1 MGNTLKTYVLLSS
14 KKWHDSLF
22 ESLKNLIDAKWVRI
36 YDQSEFSHQH
46 LLKIQPDKV
55 FIPHWSQ
62 IIPSDIYLNWECIVF
77 HMTDLPYGRGGSPLQ
92 NLIERGHT
100 ETVISAIKV
109 EKGLDTGDVYLK
121 APLSIQGTAE
131 EIFIRAS
138 DVIEKMIE
146 EIINTNPI
154 PKKQEGEVTIFKRR
168 KPEQSNIENLETIDQ
183 VYNFI
188 RMLDCEGYPNA
199 FIETKHFKIEF
210 NKASYSN
217 DIINAHVRI
226 TKK

>member
-22 ESLKNLIDAKWVRI
+22 ESLKNLIDAKWIRVNE
-36 YDQSEFSHQH
+36 QSEFSHQN

-55 FIPHWSQ
+55 FIPHWSY
-62 IIPSDIYLNWECIVF
+62 IIEPDIYLNWECIVF

-92 NLIERGHT
+92 NLIERGHKHT
-100 ETVISAIKV
+100 MISAIKV
-109 EKGLDTGDVYLK
+109 EDGLDTGDIYLK
-121 APLSIQGTAE
+121 APLSLQGTAE

-138 DVIEKMIE
+138 GVIEKMIE

-168 KPEQSNIENLETIDQ
+168 KPEQSNVENLETIDQ

>member
-22 ESLKNLIDAKWVRI
+22 ESLKNLIDAKWIRI
-36 YDQSEFSHQH
+36 NEQSEFSHQN

-55 FIPHWSQ
+55 FIPHWSY
-62 IIPSDIYLNWECIVF
+62 IIEPDIYLNWECIVF

-92 NLIERGHT
+92 NLIARGHT

-109 EKGLDTGDVYLK
+109 EEGLDTGDVYLK
-121 APLSIQGTAE
+121 TPLSLQGTAE
-131 EIFIRAS
+131 EIFIRTS

-199 FIETKHFKIEF
+199 YIETKHFKIEF
-210 NKASYSN
+210 NNAVKIDN
-217 DIINAHVRI
+217 VINAHVRI

>member
-22 ESLKNLIDAKWVRI
+22 ESLKNLINAKWIRI
-36 YDQSEFSHQH
+36 YDHSEFSHQS

-55 FIPHWSQ
+55 FIPHWSH
-62 IIPSDIYLNWECIVF
+62 IIEPDIFSNWECIVF

-92 NLIERGHT
+92 NLIVRGHK
-100 ETVISAIKV
+100 ETVITAIKV
-109 EKGLDTGDVYLK
+109 EEGLDAGDVYLK
-121 APLSIQGTAE
+121 APLSLQGTAE

-138 DVIEKMIE
+138 TVIQGMIEK
-146 EIINTNPI
+146 IIKINPD
-154 PKKQEGEVTIFKRR
+154 PKKQEGEIVVFKRR
-168 KPEQSNIENLETIDQ
+168 KPEEGNIETLKTINQ

-199 FIETKHFKIEF
+199 FIETEHFKIEF

-217 DIINAHVRI
+217 DLINAHVRI